1 MSRGAPGHTCP
12 SADAVRQRAIA
23 VGSAVLPGRRPDA
36 DLRPDAD
43 REFRPRR
50 ALHAGRLRR
59 LLARQLVGQL
69 LARPGG
75 GAPAPPAVRRGVSNL
90 PPAPALTARC
100 PRLPCG
106 DLRPP
111 P

>member
-23 VGSAVLPGRRPDA
+23 VGPAVLPGRRPDA

-69 LARPGG
+69 LA
-75 GAPAPPAVRRGVSNL
+75 PP
-90 PPAPALTARC
+90 C
-100 PRLPCG
+100 
-106 DLRPP
+106 RPP
-111 P
+111 PPPPPFRPPALIFPPPPPPPPPPPSPPA